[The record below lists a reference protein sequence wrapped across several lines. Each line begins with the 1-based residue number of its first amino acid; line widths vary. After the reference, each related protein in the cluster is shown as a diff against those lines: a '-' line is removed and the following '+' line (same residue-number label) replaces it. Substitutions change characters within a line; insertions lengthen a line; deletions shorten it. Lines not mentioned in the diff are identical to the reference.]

1 MKTIIKAGLRA
12 LVFFTPFASP
22 ATAGP
27 WEDAYNRGDYATAVQ
42 ELRPPAK
49 QGNAQAQYN
58 LGVMYHRG
66 LGVPQDYREA
76 VRWFRKA
83 AEQGSADAQNNLGAM
98 YGNGLGVSQ
107 DHREAVRWY
116 SKAAEQGSADAQGN
130 LGVMYGNGK
139 GVTQDY
145 VLSHMWLNLA
155 VSRFLASEKENRDK
169 AIKDRDIVAGV
180 MTPAQIAAAQKLAR
194 EWKPK

>member
-83 AEQGSADAQNNLGAM
+83 AEQGSADAQ
-98 YGNGLGVSQ
+98 
-107 DHREAVRWY
+107 
-116 SKAAEQGSADAQGN
+116 GN